1 MELLAAAAELKRAA
15 AAEVKVK
22 RAAAAAAEE
31 DADEQAYFDRIE
43 TFGGRNM
50 EFVQTAARAVG
61 KDNGASPVAGGPTPD
76 GGWEAKVVRMLKQGF
91 YPNGLVEF
99 QEDQYSPLHLA
110 VVHNHKSMCQIL
122 LAAGADANLSCNFG
136 DVCYPPLHDVQSEDV
151 CALLLDVADPSIKAD
166 VNALA
171 MGCTA
176 LMMAAARGDE
186 GIVFMLL
193 AAGAD
198 PTIYATYSAPR
209 VFKPEGE
216 GSLAGETAA
225 KTARR
230 CGHLTLAGMLDD
242 AERSH
247 PKPWVEPASEE
258 GPGPGDP
265 GYTEYAVEQIRENRA
280 SLERR
285 MKEGVLLP
293 TDLIN

>member
-1 MELLAAAAELKRAA
+1 MQALELLTAAAELKRAA

-22 RAAAAAAEE
+22 RAAVAAAEE
-31 DADEQAYFDRIE
+31 GADEQAYFDRIE

-99 QEDQYSPLHLA
+99 DEDQYSPLHHA
-110 VVHNHKSMCQIL
+110 VVHNHQSMCQIL

-265 GYTEYAVEQIRENRA
+265 GYTEYAVEQIRDNRA

-285 MKEGVLLP
+285 MKEYSYLP
-293 TDLIN
+293 T

>member
-1 MELLAAAAELKRAA
+1 MKRAAAAELKPAT

-31 DADEQAYFDRIE
+31 EADEQAYFDRLG
-43 TFGGRNM
+43 TFQDRNR
-50 EFVQTAARAVG
+50 EFVQTAASAVG
-61 KDNGASPVAGGPTPD
+61 AEQNGHWPAGGEPNPD

-99 QEDQYSPLHLA
+99 DEDQYSPLHHA
-110 VVHNHKSMCQIL
+110 VVHNHQSMCQIL

-151 CALLLDVADPSIKAD
+151 CALLLDADASVKAN

-247 PKPWVEPASEE
+247 PKLWVEPVSEE
-258 GPGPGDP
+258 GTGPGEP
-265 GYTEYAVEQIRENRA
+265 GYVEYEKNMRV
-280 SLERR
+280 
-285 MKEGVLLP
+285 
-293 TDLIN
+293 

>member
-1 MELLAAAAELKRAA
+1 M
-15 AAEVKVK
+15 EVKGK
-22 RAAAAAAEE
+22 RAAAAAAEVE
-31 DADEQAYFDRIE
+31 DTDEQGYFDRIE
-43 TFGGRNM
+43 TFGGRNI

-61 KDNGASPVAGGPTPD
+61 KDNGASPAAGGPTPD

-99 QEDQYSPLHLA
+99 DDDQYSPLHHT
-110 VVHNHKSMCQIL
+110 VVHDHTGDHQSMCQIL

-151 CALLLDVADPSIKAD
+151 CALLLDADASVKAN

>member
-1 MELLAAAAELKRAA
+1 MKRAAVAELKRTA
-15 AAEVKVK
+15 AAEVKVEEAK
-22 RAAAAAAEE
+22 RAAAAAAEVE
-31 DADEQAYFDRIE
+31 DTDEQGYFERIS
-43 TFGGRNM
+43 TFQGRNA
-50 EFVQTAARAVG
+50 EFVQTAASAVG
-61 KDNGASPVAGGPTPD
+61 AQENGWPALGGPAPD

-99 QEDQYSPLHLA
+99 QEDQYSPLHHA
-110 VVHNHKSMCQIL
+110 VIYKHRTMCQIL
-122 LAAGADANLSCNFG
+122 LTAGADANLSCTFG

-151 CALLLDVADPSIKAD
+151 CALLLDVVDPSVKAD

-176 LMMAAARGDE
+176 LMVAAARGKE
-186 GIVFMLL
+186 GIAFMLL

-198 PTIYATYSAPR
+198 PTIYATYSTGPR
-209 VFKPEGE
+209 IFEGAGE

-247 PKPWVEPASEE
+247 SKPWVEPSEE
-258 GPGPGDP
+258 RPGPGDP
-265 GYTEYAVEQIRENRA
+265 GYTEYEVKQMRQNRA

-285 MKEGVLLP
+285 MKEYFYLL
-293 TDLIN
+293 T

>member
-1 MELLAAAAELKRAA
+1 M
-15 AAEVKVK
+15 EVKGK
-22 RAAAAAAEE
+22 RAAAAAAEVE
-31 DADEQAYFDRIE
+31 DTDEQGYFDRIE
-43 TFGGRNM
+43 TFGGRNI

-61 KDNGASPVAGGPTPD
+61 KDNGASPAAGGPTPD

-99 QEDQYSPLHLA
+99 DDDQYSPLHHT
-110 VVHNHKSMCQIL
+110 VVHDHTGDHQSMCQIL

-151 CALLLDVADPSIKAD
+151 CALLLDADASVKAN

-176 LMMAAARGDE
+176 LMMAAARGEE
-186 GIVFMLL
+186 GIACMLVD
-193 AAGAD
+193 AGAD
-198 PTIYATYSAPR
+198 PTIYATNSEPPF
-209 VFKPEGE
+209 FKPEKE

-225 KTARR
+225 QTARR

>member
-1 MELLAAAAELKRAA
+1 MKRAAAAELKRAT

-31 DADEQAYFDRIE
+31 EADEQAYFDRLG
-43 TFGGRNM
+43 TFQDRNR
-50 EFVQTAARAVG
+50 EFVQTAASAVG
-61 KDNGASPVAGGPTPD
+61 AEQNGHWPAGGEPNPD

-122 LAAGADANLSCNFG
+122 LAAGADANLSCTFG
-136 DVCYPPLHDVQSEDV
+136 DLCYPPLHDVQSEDV

-176 LMMAAARGDE
+176 LMVAAARGEE
-186 GIVFMLL
+186 GIACMLVD
-193 AAGAD
+193 AGAD
-198 PTIYATYSAPR
+198 PTIYATYTNGIPR
-209 VFKPEGE
+209 IFEGAGE

-230 CGHLTLAGMLDD
+230 YGHLSLAEMLDD
-242 AERSH
+242 AERAH
-247 PKPWVEPASEE
+247 PKPWVEPPEDR
-258 GPGPGDP
+258 PGPGDP
-265 GYTEYAVEQIRENRA
+265 GYIEYEIKQQRENRA

-285 MKEGVLLP
+285 MKEHFYLL
-293 TDLIN
+293 T

>member
-1 MELLAAAAELKRAA
+1 MKRAAAAELKRAT

-31 DADEQAYFDRIE
+31 EADEQAYFDRLG
-43 TFGGRNM
+43 TFQDRNR
-50 EFVQTAARAVG
+50 EFVQTAASAVG
-61 KDNGASPVAGGPTPD
+61 AEQNGHWPAGGEPNPD

-91 YPNGLVEF
+91 YANGLVEF
-99 QEDQYSPLHLA
+99 DEDQYSPLHHA
-110 VVHNHKSMCQIL
+110 VVHDHQSMCQIL
-122 LAAGADANLSCNFG
+122 LTAGADANLSCTFG
-136 DVCYPPLHDVQSEDV
+136 DVCYPPLHDVQSDDV

-176 LMMAAARGDE
+176 LMVAAARGEE
-186 GIVFMLL
+186 GIACMLVD
-193 AAGAD
+193 AGAD
-198 PTIYATYSAPR
+198 PTIYATNSEPPF
-209 VFKPEGE
+209 FKPEKE

-225 KTARR
+225 QTARR

-285 MKEGVLLP
+285 MKEPGP
-293 TDLIN
+293 STY

>member
-1 MELLAAAAELKRAA
+1 MKRAAVAELKRTA
-15 AAEVKVK
+15 AAEVKVEAK
-22 RAAAAAAEE
+22 RAAAAAAEVE
-31 DADEQAYFDRIE
+31 DTDEQGYFERIS
-43 TFGGRNM
+43 TFQGRNA
-50 EFVQTAARAVG
+50 EFVQTAASAVG
-61 KDNGASPVAGGPTPD
+61 AEGNGHWPALGGPTPD

-99 QEDQYSPLHLA
+99 QEDQYSPLHHA
-110 VVHNHKSMCQIL
+110 VIYNHQTMCQIL
-122 LAAGADANLSCNFG
+122 LTAGADANLSCTFG

-151 CALLLDVADPSIKAD
+151 CALLLDVVDPSVKAD

-176 LMMAAARGDE
+176 LMVAAARGKE
-186 GIVFMLL
+186 GIAFMLL

-198 PTIYATYSAPR
+198 PTIYATYSTEPR
-209 VFKPEGE
+209 IFEGAGE

-247 PKPWVEPASEE
+247 PKPWVEPASE

-285 MKEGVLLP
+285 MKEYSYLP
-293 TDLIN
+293 A